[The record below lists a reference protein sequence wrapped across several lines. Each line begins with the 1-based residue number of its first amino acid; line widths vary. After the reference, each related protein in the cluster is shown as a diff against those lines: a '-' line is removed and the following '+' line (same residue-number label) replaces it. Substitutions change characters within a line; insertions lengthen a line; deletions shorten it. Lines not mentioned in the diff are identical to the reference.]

1 MDIARYSS
9 LIGKRV
15 EVHYRA
21 GELQF
26 SAHGTLT
33 SDDGEAISVEEH
45 FVQEGKK
52 KTLRVDIP
60 YAYVIRIMEIDGEI
74 RPFDAP
80 DKGPSK

>member
-26 SAHGTLT
+26 SAYGTLT
-33 SDDGEAISVEEH
+33 SDDGKTISVEEH

-60 YAYVIRIMEIDGEI
+60 YDYVIRITEIDGEI

-80 DKGPSK
+80 DKGSSK